1 MFVYR
6 VSEETNRF
14 DFSRIR
20 IPTLGVFL
28 NSHKVY
34 LYIVFKLY
42 FLALAFN
49 FLITTTMISRNF
61 AISLH
66 SLSLE
71 FPRHLPLLLPLSL
84 PALFTFLIWL
94 RCANRARLQHKGNPY
109 ALLLQK
115 TATRWCQTEIR
126 HAVSWLRH
134 VPLWNGNIAFAYVI

>member
-84 PALFTFLIWL
+84 STCVIHIFNLITLRKQGTSPAQREPLRTFAAEN
-94 RCANRARLQHKGNPY
+94 CNKMM
-109 ALLLQK
+109 
-115 TATRWCQTEIR
+115 
-126 HAVSWLRH
+126 S
-134 VPLWNGNIAFAYVI
+134 NGNTSCSFMTQTCSLMEWQ